1 MNFKYDINDL
11 KKEVE
16 ILRNKKGFNIVSYNP
31 NNKELDINLFSKEKS
46 YSINF
51 YLDTSINTNFFK
63 KNFDISIS
71 KIIPKKAL
79 QEKIQFFY
87 NSYPFQNKQTLSN
100 FFESLQKYIEED
112 EELNNYFEKDSKH
125 PQKKRNILEKKII
138 NQKKIEN
145 NSIFLNTLLIN
156 ILSIIL
162 KIITG
167 LFGYS
172 GENDPPKYG
181 DCEAQRH
188 WMELTINLPIK
199 DWYTNSTLNPLSY
212 WPIDYPPMSAYHSFI
227 FGLFLNKIYPECV
240 QLKTSWGFESNYHKK
255 LMRFISL
262 ISDIFTF
269 HFACNLFVKYIF
281 IDSKIEKNYKKYYIC
296 LFIMLVSPSLIIIDH
311 GHYQFNNVMHGF
323 FIFAV
328 YFLYK
333 KKFIFAIIFYAMCIN
348 FKQMGMYYAIPF
360 PIYVIRYLT
369 KKDFVNNFISFL
381 LYGIVTIS
389 SLCLIWSPWLFY
401 QNYQNVLQR
410 IFPIWRGI
418 FEDKVATF
426 WCVLNI
432 FYKLSK
438 LSQGLLI
445 KCSLLLTV
453 MSTIIPIICMLFGN
467 NFSRQIFNLS
477 FFIVSF
483 GFYLFSFHVHEKTII
498 VPYLAYLLCFFK
510 IKEILPSFNLISMFS
525 MYPMLKRENQIIP
538 YFVLSFSFYIV
549 IKIII
554 SKYKNSEEVKKEN
567 NLRIFIFTL
576 IEIISIIF
584 IIGYHICEK
593 IIPPPQKY
601 PWFYP
606 LINAVFSFT
615 YFIFIFLISNIEILK
630 LSFGQNNKKKK
641 IE

>member
-1 MNFKYDINDL
+1 
-11 KKEVE
+11 
-16 ILRNKKGFNIVSYNP
+16 
-31 NNKELDINLFSKEKS
+31 
-46 YSINF
+46 
-51 YLDTSINTNFFK
+51 
-63 KNFDISIS
+63 
-71 KIIPKKAL
+71 
-79 QEKIQFFY
+79 
-87 NSYPFQNKQTLSN
+87 
-100 FFESLQKYIEED
+100 
-112 EELNNYFEKDSKH
+112 
-125 PQKKRNILEKKII
+125 
-138 NQKKIEN
+138 
-145 NSIFLNTLLIN
+145 
-156 ILSIIL
+156 
-162 KIITG
+162 
-167 LFGYS
+167 
-172 GENDPPKYG
+172 
-181 DCEAQRH
+181 
-188 WMELTINLPIK
+188 MELTINLPIK

-333 KKFIFAIIFYAMCIN
+333 NKFIFAIIFYSMCIN

-432 FYKLSK
+432 VYKLSK

-554 SKYKNSEEVKKEN
+554 SKYKNEVKKEN

-615 YFIFIFLISNIEILK
+615 YFIFIFLIANIEILK

>member
-1 MNFKYDINDL
+1 MNFKYDITEL

-31 NNKELDINLFSKEKS
+31 NYKELDINLFSKEKS

-51 YLDTSINTNFFK
+51 YLDTSENTNFFK

-71 KIIPKKAL
+71 KIIPKKVL
-79 QEKIQFFY
+79 KEKIQIFY
-87 NSYPFQNKQTLSN
+87 NLYPFHSNQTLSN
-100 FFESLQKYIEED
+100 FFQSLQKTIEED
-112 EELNNYFEKDSKH
+112 EEINNYFEKDSLNIQKQRKNLGKKIQT
-125 PQKKRNILEKKII
+125 QKKKET
-138 NQKKIEN
+138 
-145 NSIFLNTLLIN
+145 SIFTNTLLIH
-156 ILSIIL
+156 IISIIL
-162 KIITG
+162 KILTG

-172 GENDPPKYG
+172 GENDPPKFG

-227 FGLFLNKIYPECV
+227 FGLFLKKIYPECI
-240 QLKTSWGFESNYHKK
+240 QLKTSWGFESFFHKK

-269 HFACNLFVKYIF
+269 HIACNLLVKYIF
-281 IDSKIEKNYKKYYIC
+281 IDNKIEKKYKKYYIC
-296 LFIMLVSPSLIIIDH
+296 LFIMLISPCLIIIDH
-311 GHYQFNNVMHGF
+311 GHYQYNNVMHGF

-333 KKFIFAIIFYAMCIN
+333 NKFIFAIIFYSMCIN

-360 PIYVIRYLT
+360 PFYVIRYLSKGT
-369 KKDFVNNFISFL
+369 FINNFFSFL
-381 LYGIVTIS
+381 LYGIVTIL
-389 SLCLIWSPWLFY
+389 SLCFIWSPWLIY

-410 IFPIWRGI
+410 IFPVWRGI

-432 FYKLSK
+432 VFKLSK
-438 LSQGLLI
+438 LSQNSLI
-445 KCSLLLTV
+445 KSSLLLTII
-453 MSTIIPIICMLFGN
+453 SCIIPIICMLFSN
-467 NFSRQIFNLS
+467 NFNKKIFNLS

-615 YFIFIFLISNIEILK
+615 YFIFIFLIANIEILK
-630 LSFGQNNKKKK
+630 LSFGQNNKKKRLNK
-641 IE
+641 

>member
-145 NSIFLNTLLIN
+145 NSMFLNTLLIN

-606 LINAVFSFT
+606 LINAVYSFT
-615 YFIFIFLISNIEILK
+615 YFIFIFLIANIEILK

>member
-615 YFIFIFLISNIEILK
+615 YFIFIFLIANIEILK

>member
-467 NFSRQIFNLS
+467 NFSRKIFNLS

-615 YFIFIFLISNIEILK
+615 YFIFIFLIANIEILK

>member
-212 WPIDYPPMSAYHSFI
+212 WPIDYPPISAYHSFI

-328 YFLYK
+328 YF
-333 KKFIFAIIFYAMCIN
+333 FY
-348 FKQMGMYYAIPF
+348 
-360 PIYVIRYLT
+360 
-369 KKDFVNNFISFL
+369 
-381 LYGIVTIS
+381 
-389 SLCLIWSPWLFY
+389 
-401 QNYQNVLQR
+401 
-410 IFPIWRGI
+410 
-418 FEDKVATF
+418 
-426 WCVLNI
+426 
-432 FYKLSK
+432 
-438 LSQGLLI
+438 
-445 KCSLLLTV
+445 
-453 MSTIIPIICMLFGN
+453 
-467 NFSRQIFNLS
+467 
-477 FFIVSF
+477 
-483 GFYLFSFHVHEKTII
+483 
-498 VPYLAYLLCFFK
+498 
-510 IKEILPSFNLISMFS
+510 
-525 MYPMLKRENQIIP
+525 
-538 YFVLSFSFYIV
+538 SFS
-549 IKIII
+549 II
-554 SKYKNSEEVKKEN
+554 
-567 NLRIFIFTL
+567 
-576 IEIISIIF
+576 
-584 IIGYHICEK
+584 
-593 IIPPPQKY
+593 
-601 PWFYP
+601 
-606 LINAVFSFT
+606 
-615 YFIFIFLISNIEILK
+615 
-630 LSFGQNNKKKK
+630 
-641 IE
+641 

>member
-467 NFSRQIFNLS
+467 NFSRKIFNLS

-510 IKEILPSFNLISMFS
+510 IKEILPSFNLIAMFS

-615 YFIFIFLISNIEILK
+615 YFIFIFLIANIEILK

>member
-125 PQKKRNILEKKII
+125 PQKKRNIFEKKII

-606 LINAVFSFT
+606 LINAVYSFT
-615 YFIFIFLISNIEILK
+615 YFIFIFLIANIEILK